1 MGTNQSGQ
9 APVRRL
15 LDRTFFEKLESD
27 QRSSYAALSSTSR
40 GRRFSEPEHAFR
52 TAYQRDRDRIIH
64 CTAFRRLEYK
74 TQVFVNHEGDH
85 YRTRLTHSLEAAQ
98 IARTIARALR
108 LNEDLT
114 EAVTLAHDL
123 GHPPFGHSGEDAIN
137 ELMKDSGG
145 FEHNLQALRIV
156 DRLEHRYPGFQGLNL
171 THEVREGIVKH
182 SPRYR
187 EAAPAE
193 FMDGVEPV
201 LEAQLVDLADEIAY
215 TNHDLEDGLS
225 SEILTLGELE
235 AVEIWKEHFGA
246 ANALHPGEA
255 TRVRVRAAIRGIIN
269 ALTTDLIQRTL
280 ENIESHQTRSLEDVR
295 RAGRRLVEFTPEV
308 EQKKRNLKQFLFA
321 HLYRHYRVVRMAEK
335 AQRVVR
341 DLFHAYTSNQQQLP
355 PHVEGRIAEEGLHRV
370 VCDYIAGMTDRFAL
384 KEHQKL
390 FDPHQRV

>member
-1 MGTNQSGQ
+1 LKLVLG
-9 APVRRL
+9 RE
-15 LDRTFFEKLESD
+15 FFEKLESD
-27 QRSSYAALSSTSR
+27 KLSPYAALSATSR
-40 GRRFSEPEHAFR
+40 GRCFPEPEHAFR

-64 CTAFRRLEYK
+64 STAFRRLEYK

-98 IARTIARALR
+98 ISRTIARALR

-114 EAVTLAHDL
+114 EAVTLAHDM

-137 ELMKDSGG
+137 ELMRDHGG
-145 FEHNLQALRIV
+145 FEHNLQALRLV
-156 DRLEHRYPGFQGLNL
+156 DCLEHRYPGFLGLNL

-193 FMDGVEPV
+193 FMDGAEPV
-201 LEAQLVDLADEIAY
+201 LEAQIVDLADEIAY

-225 SEILTLGELE
+225 SNILDLE
-235 AVEIWKEHFGA
+235 RLEEVEIWKEHFGMA
-246 ANALHPGEA
+246 SASYPGES
-255 TRVRVRAAIRGIIN
+255 TRVQVRVAIRRIIN
-269 ALTTDLIQRTL
+269 ALTTDLIGRTL
-280 ENIESHQTRSLEDVR
+280 DNVDAHGVRSLEDVR

-308 EQKKRNLKQFLFA
+308 EQQKSRLKRFLFVN
-321 HLYRHYRVVRMAEK
+321 LYRHYRVVRMAEK

-341 DLFHAYTSNQQQLP
+341 DLFEAYTSNQQQLP
-355 PHVEGRIAEEGLHRV
+355 PHIQSRIPEEGLHRV

-384 KEHQKL
+384 GEHQKL

>member
-1 MGTNQSGQ
+1 M
-9 APVRRL
+9 
-15 LDRTFFEKLESD
+15 LDRGFFEKLESD
-27 QRSSYAALSSTSR
+27 KLSPYAALSATSQ
-40 GRRFSEPEHAFR
+40 GRRFPEPEHAFR

-98 IARTIARALR
+98 ISRTIARALR

-137 ELMKDSGG
+137 KLMRDHGG
-145 FEHNLQALRIV
+145 FEHNLQALRLV
-156 DRLEHRYPGFQGLNL
+156 DRLEHRYPGFPGLNL
-171 THEVREGIVKH
+171 TQEVREGIVKH

-193 FMDGVEPV
+193 FMDGAEPV
-201 LEAQLVDLADEIAY
+201 LEAQIVDIADEIAY

-225 SEILTLGELE
+225 SKILDLE
-235 AVEIWKEHFGA
+235 GLEEVEIWKEHFGKA
-246 ANALHPGEA
+246 SESYPGET
-255 TRVRVRAAIRGIIN
+255 TRVRVRAAIRGIIDT
-269 ALTTDLIQRTL
+269 LSTDLIRRTL
-280 ENIESHQTRSLEDVR
+280 ENVDSLEVRSLEDVR
-295 RAGRRLVEFTPEV
+295 RAGRRLVELTPEV
-308 EQKKRNLKQFLFA
+308 EQRKSHLKRFLFA
-321 HLYRHYRVVRMAEK
+321 NLYRHYRVVRMAEK

-341 DLFHAYTSNQQQLP
+341 ELFEAYTSNQQQLP
-355 PHVEGRIAEEGLHRV
+355 PHVEGRIPEEGLHRV

-384 KEHQKL
+384 GEHQKL

>member
-1 MGTNQSGQ
+1 VLN
-9 APVRRL
+9 R
-15 LDRTFFEKLESD
+15 DFFEKLEAD
-27 QRSSYAALSSTSR
+27 KLGPYAALSSTSR
-40 GRRFSEPEHAFR
+40 GRRFAESEHAFR
-52 TAYQRDRDRIIH
+52 TAFQRDRDRIIH

-98 IARTIARALR
+98 ISRTIARALR

-137 ELMKDSGG
+137 ELMRDHGG

-156 DRLEHRYPGFQGLNL
+156 DELERRYSGFRGLNL

-193 FMDGVEPV
+193 FMDGAEPV
-201 LEAQLVDLADEIAY
+201 LEAQIVDLADEIAY
-215 TNHDLEDGLS
+215 TNHDLEDGLAS
-225 SEILTLGELE
+225 QLLSLDGLHEVELWKQQFE
-235 AVEIWKEHFGA
+235 AA
-246 ANALHPGEA
+246 RRANPGEE
-255 TRVRVRAAIRGIIN
+255 TKVQIRAAIRGTIN
-269 ALTTDLIQRTL
+269 ALTTDLIRRTMVNL
-280 ENIESHQTRSLEDVR
+280 ETHGVENLEDVR
-295 RAGRRLVEFTPEV
+295 RAGSRLVAFTADV
-308 EQKKRNLKQFLFA
+308 ERMKRDLKQYLFT

-335 AQRVVR
+335 ARRTVR
-341 DLFHAYTSNQQQLP
+341 DLFQAYTSNPQQLP
-355 PHVEGRIAEEGLHRV
+355 PHVERHVPELGLHRV

-384 KEHQKL
+384 GEHQKL

>member
-1 MGTNQSGQ
+1 M
-9 APVRRL
+9 
-15 LDRTFFEKLESD
+15 LDRAFFEKLESE
-27 QRSSYAALSSTSR
+27 SLATYAALSRTSR
-40 GRRFSEPEHAFR
+40 GRSFREPEHDFR

-98 IARTIARALR
+98 ISRTIARALR

-137 ELMKDSGG
+137 ELMRDHGG
-145 FEHNLQALRIV
+145 FEHNLQAIRIV
-156 DRLEHRYPGFQGLNL
+156 DRLERRYPGFRGLNL
-171 THEVREGIVKH
+171 TFEVREGIVKH

-193 FMDGVEPV
+193 FMDGAEPV

-225 SEILTLGELE
+225 SGILSLE
-235 AVEIWKEHFGA
+235 ALQEVDLWKEHFELASGA
-246 ANALHPGEA
+246 YPGEE
-255 TRVRVRAAIRGIIN
+255 TKVQIRVAIRGIIN
-269 ALTTDLIQRTL
+269 TLTTNLIRQTL
-280 ENIESHQTRSLEDVR
+280 ENIGSRNVRTLEEVR
-295 RAGRRLVEFTPEV
+295 QAGRRLVEFTPEV
-308 EQKKRNLKQFLFA
+308 EQRKRNLKQFLYTN
-321 HLYRHYRVVRMAEK
+321 LYRHYRVVRMAEK

-355 PHVEGRIAEEGLHRV
+355 PHVQRYIPEEGLHRV
-370 VCDYIAGMTDRFAL
+370 ACDYIAGMTDRFAL
-384 KEHQKL
+384 GEHRKL
-390 FDPHQRV
+390 FDPHERV